1 MKNWFWKCFRIY
13 VGVVLHNLLI
23 HQISFHSLNHTKTFF
38 YHICNKLQWLV
49 CIAIM
54 WDWDILL
61 KNIFECCCLLTCWL
75 GIHQDDGLG
84 CNVCKICWDN
94 IFRLYN
100 FVSMYKESD
109 RELRYKLKM
118 ATVAW
123 RLKASQIYNRVSG
136 NGSIGPNGA
145 SNRQWWHKTICS

>member
-54 WDWDILL
+54 WDGDILL
-61 KNIFECCCLLTCWL
+61 KNIFECCCLLTRYTTGRWTGMQCMQDLL
-75 GIHQDDGLG
+75 GQYFQIVQFCFDAQRIGQ
-84 CNVCKICWDN
+84 
-94 IFRLYN
+94 RT
-100 FVSMYKESD
+100 SM
-109 RELRYKLKM
+109 LKM

-145 SNRQWWHKTICS
+145 SNRQWRHKTICS